1 VADSGCAR
9 KLSGER
15 GPDATGRERA
25 HRRVSRVADGKAK
38 LTMALDGARA
48 QRRPRNMR
56 WASTGGGRALGS
68 CGQSEG
74 EGGGAEQR
82 VQMREGR

>member
-9 KLSGER
+9 KCSGER
-15 GPDATGRERA
+15 GPDVAGRERA

-48 QRRPRNMR
+48 RQRPRNR
-56 WASTGGGRALGS
+56 KWASAGGGGTPCS
-68 CGQSEG
+68 CGQSK
-74 EGGGAEQR
+74 
-82 VQMREGR
+82 REGKRAG